1 MKTNFKSF
9 LNELDSI
16 IKRDPAT
23 SGRIEAF
30 LCSTGY
36 HGILFYR
43 LAHVLWQKGFK
54 LTARLV
60 SQLGRWLTG
69 VEIHPGAEI
78 GKNFF
83 IDHGMGVVIGE
94 TSIIGDN
101 VTMYHG
107 VTLGGTSQN
116 KGKRHPTIEDNVII
130 GAGALVLG
138 PITVGKNAK
147 VGANATVVKDVK
159 ADTTVV
165 GVAAHKTENVKTKA
179 FMAYGIN
186 ASVNDPY
193 EDKIN
198 RLEKEIEELK
208 KLIVSK

>member
-159 ADTTVV
+159 ANTTVV